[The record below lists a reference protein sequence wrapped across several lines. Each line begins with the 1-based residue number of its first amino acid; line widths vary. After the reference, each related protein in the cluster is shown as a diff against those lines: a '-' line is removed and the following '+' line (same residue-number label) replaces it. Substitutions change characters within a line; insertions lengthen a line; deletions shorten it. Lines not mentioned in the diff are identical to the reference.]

1 MDHSAH
7 DLFWGSWELEGEGL
21 GGSENIV
28 KKAMVLIH
36 YMYLLHDLFVEVR
49 QEVSH
54 RLWDVVV
61 GMISSSVHRRNGH
74 RLFNRWHFHR
84 GNPCN

>member
-21 GGSENIV
+21 GGSEN
-28 KKAMVLIH
+28 
-36 YMYLLHDLFVEVR
+36 MYLLHDLFVEVR